1 MGNNVLQAEAMG
13 IATLSDPQFKLPLR
27 PAMAPGLVVIP
38 TDHGLLV
45 EGGPARQL
53 FGGDAGG
60 DLRSVWSALDG
71 SRGIDD
77 VALST
82 NLEERRVHSITS
94 LLYASG
100 LLEDAS
106 DVPEVTGFDE
116 QAMLFMR
123 RSIDSSRVNISGAH
137 AANRL
142 QRATVCLVANDD
154 HGDLADALHQTL
166 SLVGFGSLKR
176 CDAALP
182 TDATYVIVLGSG
194 GLAEAAADNAARLG
208 IPVLPAQLVGECV
221 YYGPQVHPDYSLS
234 YQDLTQQIAAENLDG
249 PRSESEAIA
258 AELIAGEVLT
268 LISRVGH
275 SMAQQALV
283 RLNLTSMKQDRLVA
297 VESTKDG
304 MPLAYAFEASTV
316 FAPRELS
323 SPRDHQVH
331 YKSSNLALTMDSMT
345 WPSAPTLPFNLSPS
359 STGKL
364 EAAALSQIIRYAA
377 GNRHGGEP
385 VNGKVQRW
393 APTGGNLG
401 SVQVYLIVRN
411 VPGLETGG
419 YGFERGD
426 DSLAIL
432 PWVSSYQSLAG
443 LDLGCAVSVVLT
455 GALSRVASKY
465 SAFAWR
471 IIHLDAGVASAHLDA
486 AASDLGF
493 TATAAPIWDDTGISN
508 MLGINLDHEPITSVI
523 NISATKSQGAEQ

>member
-13 IATLSDPQFKLPLR
+13 IATLGDPQFKLPLR
-27 PAMAPGLVVIP
+27 PAIAPGLVVLP

-71 SRGIDD
+71 SRGISD

-106 DVPEVTGFDE
+106 DAPEVTGFDE
-116 QAMLFMR
+116 QALLFMR

-137 AANRL
+137 AASRL
-142 QRATVCLVANDD
+142 QRASVCLVANDD
-154 HGDLADALHQTL
+154 HADLADALYQTL
-166 SLVGFGSLKR
+166 SLVGFGSLQR

-182 TDATYVIVLGSG
+182 NDATYVIVLGSG
-194 GLAEAAADNAARLG
+194 GSAETAADEAARLG
-208 IPVLPAQLVGECV
+208 IPVLPAQIAGECV

-234 YQDLTQQIAAENLDG
+234 YQDLAQQIAAEDCDG
-249 PRSESEAIA
+249 KQQSSEALA

-316 FAPRELS
+316 FAPRELGA
-323 SPRDHQVH
+323 PRDHQMH
-331 YKSSNLALTMDSMT
+331 YKSSNLALTLDSMV
-345 WPSAPTLPFNLSPS
+345 WPSAPTRPFNLGPS
-359 STGKL
+359 SSGNL
-364 EAAALSQIIRYAA
+364 DAGALSQIIRHAA

-401 SVQVYLIVRN
+401 SVQAYLIVRDI
-411 VPGLETGG
+411 PGLDTGG
-419 YGFERGD
+419 YGFQRGD
-426 DSLAIL
+426 DSLAVL
-432 PWVSSYQSLAG
+432 PWVSTHQALEG
-443 LDLGCAVSVVLT
+443 LDLDCAATVVLT

-471 IIHLDAGVASAHLDA
+471 IIHLDAGVASAHMDA
-486 AASDLGF
+486 AARDLGF
-493 TATAAPIWDDTGISN
+493 TATSAPIWDDTGISN
-508 MLGINLDHEPITSVI
+508 MLGIDLDHEPITSVI
-523 NISATKSQGAEQ
+523 NISAKKS